1 MMIKKISYSN
11 LNGLTNEFTFKE
23 GLNAFVGSNG
33 SGKTTSLDCL
43 AILLFGESFSY
54 NKTLERH
61 INIKDKTQKIE
72 CKMSILTDDKII
84 NEEGKNTEI
93 YVNFGVK
100 ISIDDTNKL
109 STSWYVNNV
118 KLTKKKY
125 EEKLC
130 EVFKIP
136 YNVLDVEKVNVLRC
150 LIDTNYINEIDNIGF
165 YNFVRKLTNVITVQE
180 FANNNNEYSCIR
192 EVLANCGYE
201 IKDTIKLINNI
212 IDDLNSKIDINEK
225 QIENNNNYI
234 KEISFNSD
242 NYNKKIDI
250 FNDLKNKIE
259 LKNKELESF
268 EKKYNVS
275 LNKDNE
281 ELSNKRILAGNN
293 IRKYTNECID
303 YQNKLIII
311 NNKINFL
318 NYNINNNTNKIDI
331 LNGEIEQINNKEFK
345 QIICPN
351 CKEIVNK
358 NELDIF
364 NKNRENEIYKL
375 KNLITES
382 KKSIEDLQNELKNKI
397 NEKENYEKKIE
408 ILNQE
413 IIKENENLNKLNSQN
428 VLESQE
434 TISISNEIEKIEKE
448 LELLNAEIKNYYQ
461 ELIDEKAIIDKIEN
475 IKSNINTLNTN
486 INNYKSEKATYE
498 QKSIVLKQFNID
510 YAKLIEERIS
520 NVFGDIKINMVKEG
534 KNSKEKINC
543 FAIHDD
549 KPIFNYNTAP
559 QKALGSKIISKIKQH
574 LGIKNLPIM
583 FDIVDNIGKKALDEI
598 IKYSNGQVFCTL
610 VEFEDGKE
618 LKLINDIKENK

>member
-234 KEISFNSD
+234 KEINFNSD

-268 EKKYNVS
+268 EKKYNDS

-293 IRKYTNECID
+293 IRKFTNECID

-375 KNLITES
+375 TNLITES

-397 NEKENYEKKIE
+397 DEKENYEKKIE

-434 TISISNEIEKIEKE
+434 TISISNEITKLEKE
-448 LELLNAEIKNYYQ
+448 LELLNAQIKNYYQ
-461 ELIDEKAIIDKIEN
+461 ELTDEKVIIDKIEN

>member
-234 KEISFNSD
+234 KEINFNSD

-268 EKKYNVS
+268 EKKYNDS

-293 IRKYTNECID
+293 IRKFTNECID
-303 YQNKLIII
+303 YQNKLITI

-375 KNLITES
+375 TNLITES

-397 NEKENYEKKIE
+397 DEKENYEKKIE

-434 TISISNEIEKIEKE
+434 TISISNEITKLEKE
-448 LELLNAEIKNYYQ
+448 LELLNAQIKNYYQ
-461 ELIDEKAIIDKIEN
+461 ELTDEKAIIDKIEN

>member
-234 KEISFNSD
+234 KEINFNSD

-268 EKKYNVS
+268 EKKYNDS

-293 IRKYTNECID
+293 IRKFTNECID

-375 KNLITES
+375 TNLITES

-397 NEKENYEKKIE
+397 DEKENYEKKIE

-434 TISISNEIEKIEKE
+434 TISISNEITKLEKE
-448 LELLNAEIKNYYQ
+448 LELLNAQIKNYYQ
-461 ELIDEKAIIDKIEN
+461 ELTDEKAIIDKIEN

-559 QKALGSKIISKIKQH
+559 QKALGSKIIAKIKQH

>member
-234 KEISFNSD
+234 KEINFNSD

-268 EKKYNVS
+268 EKKYNDS

-293 IRKYTNECID
+293 IRKFTNECID
-303 YQNKLIII
+303 YQNKLITI

-375 KNLITES
+375 TNLITES

-397 NEKENYEKKIE
+397 DEKENYEKTIE
-408 ILNQE
+408 NLNQE

-434 TISISNEIEKIEKE
+434 TISISNEITKLEKE
-448 LELLNAEIKNYYQ
+448 LELLNAQIKNYYQ
-461 ELIDEKAIIDKIEN
+461 ELTDEKVIIDKIEN

>member
-1 MMIKKISYSN
+1 MMIKKISYTN

-234 KEISFNSD
+234 KEINFNSD

-268 EKKYNVS
+268 EKKYNDS

-293 IRKYTNECID
+293 IRKFTNECID

-375 KNLITES
+375 TNLITES

-397 NEKENYEKKIE
+397 DEKENYEKTIE
-408 ILNQE
+408 NLNQE

-434 TISISNEIEKIEKE
+434 TISISNEITKLEKE
-448 LELLNAEIKNYYQ
+448 LELLNAQIKNYYQ
-461 ELIDEKAIIDKIEN
+461 ELTDEKVIIDKIEN

>member
-1 MMIKKISYSN
+1 MMIKKISYTN

-234 KEISFNSD
+234 KEINFNSD

-268 EKKYNVS
+268 EKKYNDS

-293 IRKYTNECID
+293 IRKFTNECID

-408 ILNQE
+408 ILNQD

-434 TISISNEIEKIEKE
+434 TISISNEITKLEKE
-448 LELLNAEIKNYYQ
+448 LELLNAQIKNYYQ
-461 ELIDEKAIIDKIEN
+461 ELTDEKVIIDKIEN

-583 FDIVDNIGKKALDEI
+583 FDIVDNIGKNALDEI